1 MASDRERIQLNL
13 RMDGQKDLLEAI
25 KSAAETEG
33 TSVNAWVV
41 GTLKAALGLE
51 TKKAASPV
59 ADGGLEAAIVP
70 VLDKLLADRLADI
83 KASQASAIEQ
93 LRQELGEVAA

>member
-13 RMDGQKDLLEAI
+13 RLDGQKDLLEAI
-25 KSAAETEG
+25 KSAAEAEG

-41 GTLKAALGLE
+41 STLKAALGVE
-51 TKKAASPV
+51 TSAASPV
-59 ADGGLEAAIVP
+59 VAGGLEAAIAP

-93 LRQELGEVAA
+93 LRAELGESVA

>member
-1 MASDRERIQLNL
+1 MASERERIQLNL
-13 RMDGQKDLLEAI
+13 RLDGHRELLDAVKAEAE
-25 KSAAETEG
+25 AAEI
-33 TSVNAWVV
+33 SVNAFVIRA
-41 GTLKAALGLE
+41 LQAAIGQ
-51 TKKAASPV
+51 TPATPV
-59 ADGGLEAAIVP
+59 TAISTDMEAAIAP

>member
-25 KSAAETEG
+25 KSAAEAEG

-41 GTLKAALGLE
+41 GTLKAALGME
-51 TKKAASPV
+51 TKAAPPV
-59 ADGGLEAAIVP
+59 AFGGLEDAIAP
-70 VLDKLLADRLADI
+70 VLDKLLADRLAAFE
-83 KASQASAIEQ
+83 ASQASAIEQ
-93 LRQELGEVAA
+93 LRAELGEVAA